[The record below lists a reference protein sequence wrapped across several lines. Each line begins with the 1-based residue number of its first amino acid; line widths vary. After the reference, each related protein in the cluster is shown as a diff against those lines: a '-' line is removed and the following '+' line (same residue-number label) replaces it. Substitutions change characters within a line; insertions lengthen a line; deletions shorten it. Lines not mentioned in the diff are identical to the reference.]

1 MTTGNEPNPLPEL
14 ETAETADESWRDGF
28 CAGMRYAYDQ
38 VLSLLAASRLPEE
51 ALLGAVPPVTG
62 QTFSYLLPSLENFY
76 HSDPNPAVVN
86 RRFLSGEADYGVGW
100 KLRGWPGSWRVSY
113 VQSTGEV
120 YAVNNDVGRV
130 MVLGIVPADT
140 RAKGEIYYHTLD
152 RILDG
157 WPERCGTP
165 SGLSWV
171 IARLREW
178 AEEMGYDSRQERI

>member
-1 MTTGNEPNPLPEL
+1 MTTGKEPNSLPEG
-14 ETAETADESWRDGF
+14 EAAENPVDAFADGYA
-28 CAGMRYAYDQ
+28 AGMRYAYDQ
-38 VLSLLAASRLPEE
+38 VLSLLAASRLPEK
-51 ALLGAVPPVTG
+51 ALRGAVPPVAG
-62 QTFSYLLPSLENFY
+62 QTFPYLLPSLNVFY
-76 HSDPNPAVVN
+76 QLGAD
-86 RRFLSGEADYGVGW
+86 RRFLSGEADYGYAW
-100 KLRGWPGSWRVSY
+100 KLKQWPGTWRVSH

-140 RAKGEIYYHTLD
+140 RVPGEIYYHTLD

-157 WPERCGTP
+157 WPERCGAP

-178 AEEMGYDSRQERI
+178 AEIAQEGYE